1 LAKKTKGF
9 ADHMPSRS
17 PSLCLSRYTRRRF
30 LTETASAFT
39 GALILPAFVRGG
51 GPPPRSAEGGPHI
64 AFPSDPRERMAIA
77 SYPFRDYITPVDSGT
92 TPGTVSHPRMELKDF
107 AAQVVAK
114 FNVRR
119 IEPWSPHFISKEP
132 SYLAGLQAAFQNAQV
147 SVVNIAVDG
156 AHSIFAM
163 DAAERAAAIAES
175 KSWIDV
181 AVAIGSPS
189 VRTHVAAAKDSGPD
203 MTRAAES
210 LRHVAEYAATKNVV
224 VNLENDDPVTED
236 AFFIG
241 KLVAT
246 VKSPWVHALPDFANS
261 LVVLPERQAYDA
273 LDGMFS
279 QAYNICHVKGMEVNA
294 VGEKFRVNFARAFAI
309 LKHFNYQGF
318 CSMEFDS
325 PGDPYAGTADLIK
338 QTLKYLS

>member
-1 LAKKTKGF
+1 MASNSK
-9 ADHMPSRS
+9 PSRS
-17 PSLCLSRYTRRRF
+17 SYTRRRF
-30 LTETASAFT
+30 LAETASAFT
-39 GALILPAFVRGG
+39 GALVLPAFARAGATASD
-51 GPPPRSAEGGPHI
+51 SAQNGPHI
-64 AFPSDPRERMAIA
+64 AFPTDPRERISIA
-77 SYPFRDYITPVDSGT
+77 SYPFRDYITPMDPGT
-92 TPGTVSHPRMELKDF
+92 TPGTESHTRMELKDF
-107 AAQVVAK
+107 AAHVVAK
-114 FNVRR
+114 FNIHR

-132 SYLAGLQAAFQNAQV
+132 SYLAGVKAAFESAEV

-156 AHSIFAM
+156 AHSIFAI

-181 AVAIGSPS
+181 AAAIGSPS
-189 VRTHVAAAKDSGPD
+189 VRTHLAAAKDSGPD
-203 MTRAAES
+203 MARAADS

-279 QAYNICHVKGMEVNA
+279 QAYNICHVKGLEVNA
-294 VGEKFRVNFARAFAI
+294 VGERFRVNFARAFAI
-309 LKHFNYQGF
+309 LKHFNYKGF

-325 PGDPYAGTADLIK
+325 PGDPYAGTTDLIK
-338 QTLKYLS
+338 QTLKYLA

>member
-9 ADHMPSRS
+9 ADNMPYRS
-17 PSLCLSRYTRRRF
+17 LSSWPYTRRRF

-39 GALILPAFVRGG
+39 GALFLPTFVLGG
-51 GPPPRSAEGGPHI
+51 GRPPRSAVTGPHI
-64 AFPSDPRERMAIA
+64 AFPSAPRERIAIA

-92 TPGTVSHPRMELKDF
+92 TPGTESHTRMELKDF
-107 AAQVVAK
+107 AAHVVAK
-114 FNVRR
+114 FNIHK

-132 SYLAGLQAAFQNAQV
+132 GYLAGLQAAFEHAQV

-156 AHSIFAM
+156 QHSIFAI

-203 MTRAAES
+203 ISRAAES

-309 LKHFNYQGF
+309 VKHFAYQGF

-325 PGDPYAGTADLIK
+325 AGDPYAGTADLIK
-338 QTLKYLS
+338 QTLKYLG

>member
-1 LAKKTKGF
+1 LAKQTKGF
-9 ADHMPSRS
+9 ADNMPS
-17 PSLCLSRYTRRRF
+17 PSLSPSRCSRRRF

-39 GALILPAFVRGG
+39 GALLLPALARSGG
-51 GPPPRSAEGGPHI
+51 SPVRSAEAGPHI
-64 AFPSDPRERMAIA
+64 AFPSDPRERIAIA
-77 SYPFRDYITPVDSGT
+77 SYPFRDYLTPVDSGT
-92 TPGTVSHPRMELKDF
+92 TPGTAPHTRMELKDF

-114 FNVRR
+114 FNIHK
-119 IEPWSPHFISKEP
+119 IEPWSPHFISQEP
-132 SYLAGLQAAFQNAQV
+132 AYLAGLQTAFQNAQV

-156 AHSIFAM
+156 QHSIFAI

-181 AVAIGSPS
+181 AVAVGSPS

-203 MTRAAES
+203 LTRAAES

-246 VKSPWVHALPDFANS
+246 VKSPWLHALPDFANS

-279 QAYNICHVKGMEVNA
+279 QAYNICHVKGLEVNA

-309 LKHFNYQGF
+309 LKHFNYRGF

-325 PGDPYAGTADLIK
+325 PGDPYAATADLIK
-338 QTLKYLS
+338 QTLKYLG

>member
-1 LAKKTKGF
+1 MASNSK
-9 ADHMPSRS
+9 PSRS
-17 PSLCLSRYTRRRF
+17 SYTRRRF
-30 LTETASAFT
+30 LAETASAFT
-39 GALILPAFVRGG
+39 GALVLPAFARAGATASD
-51 GPPPRSAEGGPHI
+51 SAQNGPHI
-64 AFPSDPRERMAIA
+64 AFPTDPRERISIA
-77 SYPFRDYITPVDSGT
+77 SYPFRDYITPMDPGT
-92 TPGTVSHPRMELKDF
+92 TPGTESHARMELKGF
-107 AAQVVAK
+107 AAHVVAK
-114 FNVRR
+114 FNIHR

-132 SYLAGLQAAFQNAQV
+132 SYLAGVKAAFESAEV

-156 AHSIFAM
+156 AHSIFAI
-163 DAAERAAAIAES
+163 DAEERAAAIAES

-181 AVAIGSPS
+181 AAAIGSPS
-189 VRTHVAAAKDSGPD
+189 VRTHLAAAKDSGPD
-203 MTRAAES
+203 MARAADS

-279 QAYNICHVKGMEVNA
+279 QAYNICHVKGLEVNA
-294 VGEKFRVNFARAFAI
+294 VGERFRVNFARAFAI
-309 LKHFNYQGF
+309 LKHFNYKGF

-325 PGDPYAGTADLIK
+325 PGDPYAGTTDLIK
-338 QTLKYLS
+338 QTLKYLA

>member
-1 LAKKTKGF
+1 
-9 ADHMPSRS
+9 MPSSSEFRCS
-17 PSLCLSRYTRRRF
+17 SSYTRRRF

-39 GALILPAFVRGG
+39 SALLLPAFVRGRG
-51 GPPPRSAEGGPHI
+51 RPPRSAESGPHI
-64 AFPSDPRERMAIA
+64 AFPTDPRERIAIA
-77 SYPFRDYITPVDSGT
+77 SYPFRDYLTPIDSGT
-92 TPGTVSHPRMELKDF
+92 TPGTEPHSRMELKDF
-107 AAQVVAK
+107 AAHVVAK
-114 FNVRR
+114 FNIHR
-119 IEPWSPHFISKEP
+119 IEPWSPHFISTEP
-132 SYLAGLQAAFQNAQV
+132 SYLAGLRAAFENAQV

-156 AHSIFAM
+156 AHSIFAI

-175 KSWIDV
+175 KRWIDV

-210 LRHVAEYAATKNVV
+210 LRRVAEYAATKNVV

-246 VKSPWVHALPDFANS
+246 VRSPWVHALPDFANS

-294 VGEKFRVNFARAFAI
+294 VGEKFRVNFARAFGV
-309 LKHFNYQGF
+309 LKHFNYKGF

-325 PGDPYAGTADLIK
+325 PGDPYAGTADLLK
-338 QTLKYLS
+338 QTLKYL